1 MDIETNFTIGK
12 RVDVDGFKA
21 TIKYAGPL
29 IHEVKGALAKKK
41 DQMWY
46 GIEWDQKERGK
57 NNGIIGGIE
66 YFKVKDVNVNS
77 GSLCLEGKADKGVDM
92 LEAIV
97 LRYFKGP
104 ECREIL

>member
-1 MDIETNFTIGK
+1 
-12 RVDVDGFKA
+12 
-21 TIKYAGPL
+21 
-29 IHEVKGALAKKK
+29 
-41 DQMWY
+41 MWY